1 MARPSSLEP
10 HEIKSRKSKGLS
22 AWLLNVPEELSETG
36 KRQQL
41 FFPTKKAAYSKCE
54 ELQTRKNNFGT
65 SLKLLSS
72 SRITQ
77 AAKAYELLDKH
88 GIELLDAVN
97 SYIKQHKQRTESIPF
112 LKLFD
117 LFLAAKTDRNLK
129 YQNELRIARDRFATL
144 HARLAS
150 DITHRDLE
158 PLLSVISPGAR
169 NPLMRYLRAV
179 FYFGIKRGYLQ
190 ENPISRLDFAEIKR
204 KEVEVIPV
212 DQIERM
218 LVHALEHDL
227 ELLPFL
233 VIGFFAGCRPD
244 GEIEKLE
251 WPDFDP
257 VDGVL
262 TVRAEISKTARRR
275 FIKLSE
281 NALSWLDA
289 YRSRGGVFTGKIVP
303 YATTRR
309 LRAHRALNRVAAGVI
324 RWPNSAMRHCFAS
337 YHLAKFE
344 DIGRLTLMTGHSSPT
359 MLWNHYYKAVPK
371 AEAEKFWSI
380 NPPAGLANVVAFRK
394 GA

>member
-1 MARPSSLEP
+1 
-10 HEIKSRKSKGLS
+10 
-22 AWLLNVPEELSETG
+22 V
-36 KRQQL
+36 
-41 FFPTKKAAYSKCE
+41 
-54 ELQTRKNNFGT
+54 
-65 SLKLLSS
+65 
-72 SRITQ
+72 
-77 AAKAYELLDKH
+77 
-88 GIELLDAVN
+88 
-97 SYIKQHKQRTESIPF
+97 
-112 LKLFD
+112 
-117 LFLAAKTDRNLK
+117 
-129 YQNELRIARDRFATL
+129 
-144 HARLAS
+144 
-150 DITHRDLE
+150 
-158 PLLSVISPGAR
+158 
-169 NPLMRYLRAV
+169 
-179 FYFGIKRGYLQ
+179 
-190 ENPISRLDFAEIKR
+190 
-204 KEVEVIPV
+204 
-212 DQIERM
+212 
-218 LVHALEHDL
+218 HDL